1 MALNIDRI
9 RNIVKDAVGWSLMA
23 FVVLAFVLLV
33 VMKVRNVWEPPNDVH
48 SLAIASSK
56 FSILC
61 VCVLS
66 RPFLRTG
73 LLQWRRMTS

>member
-61 VCVLS
+61 VCVCCPGHFS
-66 RPFLRTG
+66 EQVCFSG
-73 LLQWRRMTS
+73 EG